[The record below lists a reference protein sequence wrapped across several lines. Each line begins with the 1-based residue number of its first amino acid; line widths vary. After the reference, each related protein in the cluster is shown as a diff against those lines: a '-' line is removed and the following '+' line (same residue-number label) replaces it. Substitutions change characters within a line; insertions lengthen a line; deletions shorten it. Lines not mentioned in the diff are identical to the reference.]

1 MDRANYKSDSDNGKA
16 VLITGCSS
24 GIGRNAATT
33 LAERGFRVFA
43 TARSAQDVDVL
54 TALGLEALPL
64 DVDDTESIRQ
74 CVGEVLHRC
83 DGRLYGLVNNAGFGT
98 PGALED
104 ISRDDL
110 RRQFETNVFGAHE
123 MVTSVLPAMRA
134 AGEGRIV
141 QISSVLGLV
150 SLAYRGAY
158 NASKYALEGLSD
170 TLRLELADTNI
181 YVSSI
186 APGPIGSRFRENAF
200 AHYQQTVDTENSAHR
215 DAYRKLA
222 GKFERGSGK
231 DPFSLGPEAV
241 VRRIVHALE
250 SKRPKPRY
258 YVTVPAILF
267 SSLKRLLPTRTLDR
281 VLLYVSRGE
290 LRK

>member
-1 MDRANYKSDSDNGKA
+1 MDRANYRSDSENGKA

-54 TALGLEALPL
+54 AALGLEALPL
-64 DVDDTESIRQ
+64 DVNESDSIHR
-74 CVGEVLHRC
+74 CVEEVLRRC
-83 DGRLYGLVNNAGFGT
+83 DGRLYGLVNNAGFGA

-123 MVTSVLPAMRA
+123 MAAAVLPAMRA

-141 QISSVLGLV
+141 QISSILGLV

-170 TLRLELADTNI
+170 TLRLELAGTRI
-181 YVSSI
+181 FVSSI

-200 AHYQQTVDTENSAHR
+200 AQYQQSVDVENSAHR
-215 DAYRKLA
+215 EAYKKLA

-258 YVTVPAILF
+258 FVTVPAILF
-267 SSLKRLLPTRTLDR
+267 STLKRLLPTRTLDR
-281 VLLYVSRGE
+281 VLLRVSRGE

>member
-1 MDRANYKSDSDNGKA
+1 MALQDYKSDSDNGKA

-24 GIGRNAATT
+24 GIGRKAATI

-43 TARSAQDVDVL
+43 TARRQQDVEVL

-64 DVDDTESIRQ
+64 DVTDSASIRR
-74 CVGEVLHRC
+74 CIEEVLFRC
-83 DGRLYGLVNNAGFGT
+83 DGRVYGLVNNAGFGV

-104 ISRDDL
+104 LSRDSV
-110 RRQFETNVFGAHE
+110 RQQFETNVFGAHE
-123 MVTSVLPAMRA
+123 MITSLLPAMRK

-141 QISSVLGLV
+141 QISSILGLV

-170 TLRLELADTNI
+170 TLRLELAGSNI

-186 APGPIGSRFRENAF
+186 APGPIGSRFRENALGQ
-200 AHYQQTVDTENSAHR
+200 YQQHVDVEHSAHR
-215 DAYRKLA
+215 DDYKKLA

-241 VRRIVHALE
+241 VKRIVHALE

-258 YVTVPAILF
+258 FVTFPAYAL

-281 VLLYVSRGE
+281 VLLKVSRGE
-290 LRK
+290 LDK